1 MHKWLCLVLT
11 LALSGSAYAF
21 PFRSGGQLD
30 GGPTLIATNVS
41 SVFDEGQSGTVGVF
55 IREPGAFGAERN
67 EPGGADFQVTWTQVA
82 GPSVELTF
90 DGLPA
95 AHSTAHFTAPQVDPA
110 GAVLKYRYDVID
122 NNPIRFINI
131 FVLLRD
137 SAFLTINVRDVVSP
151 SPAAVPLPASWLL
164 LAMAL
169 MGCGTVR
176 CRTQVVARI
185 SHLAAARV

>member
-1 MHKWLCLVLT
+1 M
-11 LALSGSAYAF
+11 
-21 PFRSGGQLD
+21 
-30 GGPTLIATNVS
+30 
-41 SVFDEGQSGTVGVF
+41 
-55 IREPGAFGAERN
+55 
-67 EPGGADFQVTWTQVA
+67 
-82 GPSVELTF
+82 TF

-95 AHSTAHFTAPQVDPA
+95 VHSTAHFTAPQVDPA

-169 MGCGTVR
+169 VGCGTMR